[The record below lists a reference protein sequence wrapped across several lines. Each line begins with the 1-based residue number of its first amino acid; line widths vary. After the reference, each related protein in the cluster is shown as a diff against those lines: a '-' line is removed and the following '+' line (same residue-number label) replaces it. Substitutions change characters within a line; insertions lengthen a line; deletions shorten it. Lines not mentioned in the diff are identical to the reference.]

1 MFGTVKKEIVRL
13 WLLSLLVLS
22 PLSVQAVEWQMS
34 LQHAGFM
41 GETSVAAGFEN
52 QARWFGMD
60 VGMGFSSDSDGKS
73 VRQINLKTRLQPF
86 IWGLGKYGELI
97 LPYLGVQAMYTD
109 DTAFFVKSGN
119 EFPEDE
125 YYDFTAIRFGI
136 PLGMSWRNET
146 WAVYAEYV
154 LLDTDL
160 IAQYNTES
168 ALKYQDITSASVGLR
183 YYF

>member
-1 MFGTVKKEIVRL
+1 MFGIVRREVVRL

-52 QARWFGMD
+52 QSRWFGMD
-60 VGMGFSSDSDGKS
+60 LGVGFSSDSDGKS
-73 VRQINLKTRLQPF
+73 VRQINVKARFQPL
-86 IWGLGKYGELI
+86 IWGAGKYGEVI
-97 LPYLGVQAMYTD
+97 LPYFGVQAMYTD
-109 DTAFFVKSGN
+109 DTAFFVQSGD

-136 PLGMSWRNET
+136 PVGIAWRNET
-146 WAVYAEYV
+146 WSVYAEYV
-154 LLDTDL
+154 LLDTDI
-160 IAQYNTES
+160 IAQYNTKS
-168 ALKYQDITSASVGLR
+168 ALGYQVIASASVGLR